1 MTSSRAGYLTH
12 PKKSRSDSFLRFVV
26 GMLRVTFMS
35 HIFDS
40 YCLTIDSSCSAYNIC
55 TIALNCHPKK
65 HVLEFIFASPP
76 PLTHGRIFQGMFY
89 TMRNVSILLFYTKTF
104 ILAVNLILPY
114 IINFLATS
122 ELHSLYFGHAVFLE
136 KNEKLANIADAC
148 NGNFC
153 HSNSYLP

>member
-1 MTSSRAGYLTH
+1 
-12 PKKSRSDSFLRFVV
+12 
-26 GMLRVTFMS
+26 MS

-55 TIALNCHPKK
+55 AIALNCHSKK

-76 PLTHGRIFQGMFY
+76 PPLTHGRIFGGDVLHYEERVNTTFLY
-89 TMRNVSILLFYTKTF
+89 KNLF

-136 KNEKLANIADAC
+136 KNIADAC

>member
-1 MTSSRAGYLTH
+1 
-12 PKKSRSDSFLRFVV
+12 
-26 GMLRVTFMS
+26 MS

-55 TIALNCHPKK
+55 TIALNCHPKNMCSNLSLP
-65 HVLEFIFASPP
+65 HLLLLLMAGSFE
-76 PLTHGRIFQGMFY
+76 GMFY

-104 ILAVNLILPY
+104 ILAVDLILPY

-122 ELHSLYFGHAVFLE
+122 ELHSLYFGHGIFLE

>member
-1 MTSSRAGYLTH
+1 
-12 PKKSRSDSFLRFVV
+12 
-26 GMLRVTFMS
+26 MS

-76 PLTHGRIFQGMFY
+76 PLTHGRIFRGDVLHYEERVNTTFLYKNFY
-89 TMRNVSILLFYTKTF
+89 IGCRLDFTVHYQLSSHLWIALTLLWPCSFSRKKWKISQY
-104 ILAVNLILPY
+104 
-114 IINFLATS
+114 
-122 ELHSLYFGHAVFLE
+122 G
-136 KNEKLANIADAC
+136 

-153 HSNSYLP
+153 HSNSYLPWCIGGPRWLEGLSTIAGFSLKWDASLFCRC